1 MDFKTLEKRVRVG
14 LWIWGTL
21 IAVLCICG
29 FIYSLFYPVM
39 DPNAPLPPGPWDE
52 LPAASSVK

>member
-29 FIYSLFYPVM
+29 FIYSLFYPVL
-39 DPNAPLPPGPWDE
+39 DPNAPLPPGPWE
-52 LPAASSVK
+52 LPAASSSK